1 MMSQVKPAMIVI
13 VAIMIVVRTIIVVT
27 RVVIYRFILVQRLR
41 YRPRVIRRFQAI
53 IFGPSD
59 EPPMVS
65 EQTTNWQAESPAG
78 QR

>member
-13 VAIMIVVRTIIVVT
+13 VAIMIVVHTIIVVT
-27 RVVIYRFILVQRLR
+27 RVVIYRFMAQRPR
-41 YRPRVIRRFQAI
+41 YRPPVIRRFQAI

-59 EPPMVS
+59 EPPMVG